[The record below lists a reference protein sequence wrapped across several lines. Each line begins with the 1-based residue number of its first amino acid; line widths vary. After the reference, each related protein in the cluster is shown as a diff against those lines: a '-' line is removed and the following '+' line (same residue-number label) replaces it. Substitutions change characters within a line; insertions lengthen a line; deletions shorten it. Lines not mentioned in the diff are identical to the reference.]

1 MMGQGDKGRKKLDV
15 GMPLSYTP
23 GYSIYVYG
31 QGNVRIDVPSGW
43 HPTQTE
49 NTTELRDQPEPDTC
63 GMIQIT
69 VFPPIPMMGFP
80 GLPLKKLFRD
90 MQTKGGTE
98 ILTRGPVQ
106 EEKSRD
112 LHMLWQE
119 QRYVDE
125 EAGRIARAITYLA
138 RGGSRHMVVTC
149 TCWDEGAEQFHPIF
163 EVVRRSI
170 RITDEGD
177 ALTGHRQKARD
188 N

>member
-1 MMGQGDKGRKKLDV
+1 MDRRDKRRNTPDA
-15 GMPLSYTP
+15 GMPLEYTP

-31 QGNVRIDVPSGW
+31 QGEVRIDVPSGW
-43 HPTQTE
+43 HLTQTE

-69 VFPPIPMMGFP
+69 VFPPIPAMGFP
-80 GLPLKKLFRD
+80 GIPLRKLFRD
-90 MQTKGGTE
+90 MQTKSGVE
-98 ILTRGPVQ
+98 VLSRGPIH
-106 EEKSRD
+106 EERSRD

-119 QRYVDE
+119 RRYVDE
-125 EAGRIARAITYLA
+125 ESGRIARGTTYLA

-149 TCWDEGAEQFHPIF
+149 TCWDEGTEQFHPIF

-170 RITDEGD
+170 RITDLGD
-177 ALTGHRQKARD
+177 ALTGHRQRARD